1 MIEALHYKD
10 EKSDKFWRVE
20 TSGCMML
27 VNWGKTGTNGRW
39 QMTEYDTE
47 ENCEKAASKLV
58 SSKKKKDYKEM
69 PEFDS
74 KAQTYFDID
83 EYGPHPL
90 TSHPVFREYFSDELY
105 YDCADEEAPFGS
117 DEGSDTLALLQLE
130 YKPGMDF
137 AVFPKHI
144 MEEEWG
150 LVYLPPVMGQTDDEL
165 KEQAAKMYDF
175 PGDEQ
180 MHMSDQVI
188 TATALGQIKI
198 TGKID
203 KDMLNMLLLSL
214 DRRERMYRGLPGYQE
229 YDTPYGIEI
238 IKRDINNFKDA
249 Q

>member
-27 VNWGKTGTNGRW
+27 VNWGRTGTNGRW

-90 TSHPVFREYFSDELY
+90 TSH
-105 YDCADEEAPFGS
+105 
-117 DEGSDTLALLQLE
+117 QLE

-137 AVFPKHI
+137 AAFPKHL

-214 DRRERMYRGLPGYQE
+214 DRTERMYSVLPGYEE
-229 YDTPYGIEI
+229 YNMPYGIEI
-238 IKRDINNFKDA
+238 IKRDINKFKDG